1 MKDKDIAEKILE
13 DYPDVFADI
22 VNGFLFSG
30 NEVVKPEE
38 LEDMQL
44 RSAYRAELKLHDMER
59 DVAKRWKKNGIRIAC
74 VGLEN
79 QTAPDSRM
87 VLRVL
92 GYDGAEYR
100 AQCLKENRN
109 NAPYPVI
116 TIVLYFGYEQRW
128 TAAKSLYEAVRVPDE
143 LKPFVTD
150 TKINVFEVAW
160 LTDDQVAKFKSDFRI
175 VADYFVQKRKTGTY
189 IGSRDTMRHV
199 YEVLQLLSVMEH
211 VDYLERAV
219 VERRVKGGERDMS
232 SIFDQYIKEG
242 EARGE
247 ARGVIMGAEKK
258 EAEVNERVAADMLKK
273 NYPLDAIKDISRL
286 SEAHI
291 RKLAKSLGVAVL

>member
-22 VNGFLFSG
+22 VNGFLFNG
-30 NEVVKPEE
+30 ETVVKPEE

-74 VGLEN
+74 VGFEN

-100 AQCLKENRN
+100 AQCLKENLGNR
-109 NAPYPVI
+109 PYAVV
-116 TIVLYFGYEQRW
+116 TMVLYFGYERRW
-128 TAAKSLYEAVRVPDE
+128 TEAKSLYEAVSVPEE

-150 TKINVFEVAW
+150 TKLNVFEVAW
-160 LTDDQVAKFKSDFRI
+160 LEEEQVAKFKSDFRI

-189 IGSRDTMRHV
+189 KGSKDTIRHV
-199 YEVLQLLSVMEH
+199 YEVLQLLSVMERDDH
-211 VDYLERAV
+211 FEQAYHEKT
-219 VERRVKGGERDMS
+219 VKGGKRNMA
-232 SIFDQYIKEG
+232 SIFEEYIKKGEERGVKIGEKRGEKRGRLEG
-242 EARGE
+242 EKNKAL
-247 ARGVIMGAEKK
+247 AIAKALKK
-258 EAEVNERVAADMLKK
+258 KGTLPDSEIAEVTNLPLREVAAL
-273 NYPLDAIKDISRL
+273 
-286 SEAHI
+286 
-291 RKLAKSLGVAVL
+291 

>member
-22 VNGFLFSG
+22 VNGFLFNG

-44 RSAYRAELKLHDMER
+44 RSAYRAEQKLHDMER

-74 VGLEN
+74 VGFEN

-100 AQCLKENRN
+100 AQCLKENLN

-128 TAAKSLYEAVRVPDE
+128 TAAKSLYEAVSVPDE

-160 LTDDQVAKFKSDFRI
+160 LKDEQVAKFKSDFRI

-189 IGSRDTMRHV
+189 RGSRDTMRHV

-219 VERRVKGGERDMS
+219 VEKRVKGGERDMS

-242 EARGE
+242 EAR
-247 ARGVIMGAEKK
+247 K
-258 EAEVNERVAADMLKK
+258 EAEVNERVATDMLKK
-273 NYPLDAIKDISRL
+273 KYPLDAIKDISRL

>member
-1 MKDKDIAEKILE
+1 MKEKDIAEKILE

-22 VNGFLFSG
+22 VNGFLFNG
-30 NEVVKPEE
+30 NEAVKPEE

-59 DVAKRWKKNGIRIAC
+59 DVAKHWKKKGIRIAC
-74 VGLEN
+74 VGFEN

-100 AQCLKENRN
+100 AQCLKENLN

-128 TAAKSLYEAVRVPDE
+128 TAAKSLYEAVSVPDE

-160 LTDDQVAKFKSDFRI
+160 LKDEQVAKFKSDFRI

-189 IGSRDTMRHV
+189 RGSRDTMRHV

-219 VERRVKGGERDMS
+219 VEKRVKGGERDMS

-242 EARGE
+242 EAR
-247 ARGVIMGAEKK
+247 K
-258 EAEVNERVAADMLKK
+258 EAEVNERVATDMLKK
-273 NYPLDAIKDISRL
+273 KYPLDAIKDISRL

>member
-22 VNGFLFSG
+22 VNGFLFNG

-44 RSAYRAELKLHDMER
+44 RSAYRAEQKLHDMER

-74 VGLEN
+74 VGFEN

-100 AQCLKENRN
+100 AQCLRENRN

-143 LKPFVTD
+143 LKSFVTD

-160 LTDDQVAKFKSDFRI
+160 LKDEQVAKFKSDFRI

-189 IGSRDTMRHV
+189 RGSRDTMRHV

-219 VERRVKGGERDMS
+219 VEKRVKGGERDMS

-242 EARGE
+242 EAR
-247 ARGVIMGAEKK
+247 K
-258 EAEVNERVAADMLKK
+258 EAEVNERVATDMLKK
-273 NYPLDAIKDISRL
+273 KYPLDAIKDISRL

>member
-22 VNGFLFSG
+22 VNGFLFNG

-44 RSAYRAELKLHDMER
+44 RSAYRAEQKLHDMER

-74 VGLEN
+74 VGFEN

-100 AQCLKENRN
+100 AQCLKENLN

-128 TAAKSLYEAVRVPDE
+128 TAAKSLYEAVSVPDE

-160 LTDDQVAKFKSDFRI
+160 LKDEQVAKFKSDFRI

-189 IGSRDTMRHV
+189 RGSRDTMRHV

-219 VERRVKGGERDMS
+219 VEKRVKGGERDMS
-232 SIFDQYIKEG
+232 SIFDQYIKNILWMQS
-242 EARGE
+242 RTL
-247 ARGVIMGAEKK
+247 
-258 EAEVNERVAADMLKK
+258 AD
-273 NYPLDAIKDISRL
+273 YP
-286 SEAHI
+286 
-291 RKLAKSLGVAVL
+291 KLTFANLPSPSVWQCCKIGGRDT

>member
-22 VNGFLFSG
+22 VNGFLFNG
-30 NEVVKPEE
+30 NEVIRSEE
-38 LEDMQL
+38 LEDMKL

-74 VGLEN
+74 VGFEN

-128 TAAKSLYEAVRVPDE
+128 TAAKSLYEAVSVPDE

-160 LTDDQVAKFKSDFRI
+160 LKDEQVAKFKSDFRI

-189 IGSRDTMRHV
+189 RGSRDTMRHV

-219 VERRVKGGERDMS
+219 VEKRVKGGERDMS

-242 EARGE
+242 EAR
-247 ARGVIMGAEKK
+247 K
-258 EAEVNERVAADMLKK
+258 EAEVNERVATDMLKK
-273 NYPLDAIKDISRL
+273 KYPLDAIKDISRL

>member
-1 MKDKDIAEKILE
+1 MKEKDIAEKILE

-22 VNGFLFSG
+22 VNGFLFNG

-44 RSAYRAELKLHDMER
+44 RSAYRAEQKLHDMER

-74 VGLEN
+74 VGFEN

-100 AQCLKENRN
+100 AQCLKESRN
-109 NAPYPVI
+109 KAPYPVI

-128 TAAKSLYEAVRVPDE
+128 TAAKSLYEAVSVPEE

-150 TKINVFEVAW
+150 TKLNVFEVAW

-189 IGSRDTMRHV
+189 RGSRDTMRHV

-219 VERRVKGGERDMS
+219 VEKRVKGGERDMS
-232 SIFDQYIKEG
+232 SLFDQYIKEG

-247 ARGVIMGAEKK
+247 ARGVIIGAEKK
-258 EAEVNERVAADMLKK
+258 EAEVNERVATDMLKK
-273 NYPLDAIKDISRL
+273 KYPLDAIKDISRL

>member
-22 VNGFLFSG
+22 VNGFLFNG
-30 NEVVKPEE
+30 NEVVRSEE
-38 LEDMQL
+38 LEDMKL

-74 VGLEN
+74 VGFEN

-100 AQCLKENRN
+100 AQCLKENLN

-128 TAAKSLYEAVRVPDE
+128 TAAKSLYEAVSVPDE

-160 LTDDQVAKFKSDFRI
+160 LKDEQVAKFKSDFRI

-189 IGSRDTMRHV
+189 RGSRDTMRHV

-211 VDYLERAV
+211 VDYLDRAV
-219 VERRVKGGERDMS
+219 VEKRVKGGERDMS

-242 EARGE
+242 EAR
-247 ARGVIMGAEKK
+247 K
-258 EAEVNERVAADMLKK
+258 EAEVNERVATDMLKK
-273 NYPLDAIKDISRL
+273 KYPLDAIKDISRL

>member
-22 VNGFLFSG
+22 VNGFLFNG

-38 LEDMQL
+38 LEDMKL

-74 VGLEN
+74 VGFEN
-79 QTAPDSRM
+79 QTASDSRM

-100 AQCLKENRN
+100 AQCLRENRN

-160 LTDDQVAKFKSDFRI
+160 LTDNQVAKFKSDFRI

-189 IGSRDTMRHV
+189 EGSRDTMRHV

-211 VDYLERAV
+211 DDRYEQIAIEERA
-219 VERRVKGGERDMS
+219 KGGIRNMS
-232 SIFDQYIKEG
+232 NVIDRYIKEG
-242 EARGE
+242 EAR
-247 ARGVIMGAEKK
+247 K
-258 EAEVNERVAADMLKK
+258 EAEVNERVATDMLKERL
-273 NYPLDAIKDISRL
+273 PLKTITKISKL
-286 SEAHI
+286 SEERI
-291 RKLAKSLGVAVL
+291 RQIAKSIGVAVL

>member
-1 MKDKDIAEKILE
+1 MKEKDIAEKILE

-22 VNGFLFSG
+22 V
-30 NEVVKPEE
+30 
-38 LEDMQL
+38 L

-74 VGLEN
+74 VGVEN

-100 AQCLKENRN
+100 AQCLRENRN

-160 LTDDQVAKFKSDFRI
+160 LTDEQVAKFKSDFRI

-189 IGSRDTMRHV
+189 IGSKDTMRHV

-211 VDYLERAV
+211 DDRYEQAAIEERA
-219 VERRVKGGERDMS
+219 KGGIRNMS
-232 SIFDQYIKEG
+232 NVIDRYIKE
-242 EARGE
+242 GE

-258 EAEVNERVAADMLKK
+258 EAEVNERVATDMLKEK
-273 NYPLDAIKDISRL
+273 LPLKTITKISKL
-286 SEAHI
+286 SEERI
-291 RKLAKSLGVAVL
+291 RQIAKSIGVAVL

>member
-22 VNGFLFSG
+22 VNGFLFQG
-30 NEVVKPEE
+30 NAVVKPEE

-74 VGLEN
+74 VGFEN

-87 VLRVL
+87 VLRIL

-100 AQCLKENRN
+100 AQCLKENLN
-109 NAPYPVI
+109 NAPYPII
-116 TIVLYFGYEQRW
+116 TIVLYFGHEQRW
-128 TAAKSLYEAVRVPDE
+128 TAARSLYEAVNVPDE
-143 LKPFVTD
+143 LKPFVSD
-150 TKINVFEVAW
+150 VKLNVFEVAW
-160 LTDDQVAKFKSDFRI
+160 LTDEQVAKFRSDFRI

-189 IGSRDTMRHV
+189 KGSKDTMRHM
-199 YEVLQLLSVMEH
+199 YEVLQLLSVMER
-211 VDYLERAV
+211 DSRFEEAAI
-219 VERRVKGGERDMS
+219 EEEKKGGRQNMS
-232 SIFDQYIKEG
+232 SIIDQYIKEG

-247 ARGVIMGAEKK
+247 ARK
-258 EAEVNERVAADMLKK
+258 EAEVNERVAADMLKDGEPIPK
-273 NYPLDAIKDISRL
+273 IVKYSKL
-286 SEAHI
+286 SEAAI
-291 RKLAKSLGVAVL
+291 RNLAKSLGVAVL

>member
-1 MKDKDIAEKILE
+1 MADKDIAEKILE

-22 VNGFLFSG
+22 VNGFLFNG
-30 NEVVKPEE
+30 NGVVKPEE

-44 RSAYRAELKLHDMER
+44 RSAYRAEMKLHDMER

-74 VGLEN
+74 VGFEN

-92 GYDGAEYR
+92 GYDGSEYR
-100 AQCLKENRN
+100 TQCLKENLDN
-109 NAPYPVI
+109 PPYPVI

-150 TKINVFEVAW
+150 VKLNVFEVAW
-160 LTDDQVAKFKSDFRI
+160 LTDEQVAKFQSDFRI

-189 IGSRDTMRHV
+189 EGSKDTMRHV

-211 VDYLERAV
+211 DSR
-219 VERRVKGGERDMS
+219 VEEEAIEESAKGGKRNMS
-232 SIFDQYIKEG
+232 NVIDRYIKE
-242 EARGE
+242 
-247 ARGVIMGAEKK
+247 GAEKK
-258 EAEVNERVAADMLKK
+258 EAEVNERVATDMLREKFPLESIKK
-273 NYPLDAIKDISRL
+273 ISRL
-286 SEAHI
+286 PEDHI
-291 RKLAKSLGVAVL
+291 RQLAKSLGVAVL

>member
-22 VNGFLFSG
+22 VNGFLFNG

-44 RSAYRAELKLHDMER
+44 RSAYRAEQKLHDMER

-74 VGLEN
+74 VGFEN

-100 AQCLKENRN
+100 VQCLKENLN

-128 TAAKSLYEAVRVPDE
+128 TAAKSLYEAVSVPDE

-160 LTDDQVAKFKSDFRI
+160 LKDEQVAKFKSDFRI

-189 IGSRDTMRHV
+189 RGSRDTMRHV

-219 VERRVKGGERDMS
+219 VEKRVKGGERDMS

-242 EARGE
+242 EAR
-247 ARGVIMGAEKK
+247 K
-258 EAEVNERVAADMLKK
+258 EAEVNERVATDMLKK
-273 NYPLDAIKDISRL
+273 KYPLDAIKDISRL

>member
-22 VNGFLFSG
+22 VNGFLFNG

-38 LEDMQL
+38 LEDMKL
-44 RSAYRAELKLHDMER
+44 RSAYRAEQKLHDMER

-74 VGLEN
+74 VGFEN

-100 AQCLKENRN
+100 AQCLKENLN

-128 TAAKSLYEAVRVPDE
+128 TAAKSLYEAVSVPDE

-160 LTDDQVAKFKSDFRI
+160 LKDEQVAKFKSDFRI

-189 IGSRDTMRHV
+189 RGSRDTMRHV

-219 VERRVKGGERDMS
+219 VEKRVKGGERDMS

-242 EARGE
+242 EAR
-247 ARGVIMGAEKK
+247 K
-258 EAEVNERVAADMLKK
+258 EAEVNERVATDMLKK
-273 NYPLDAIKDISRL
+273 KYPLDAIKDISRL

>member
-22 VNGFLFSG
+22 VNGFLFNG

-44 RSAYRAELKLHDMER
+44 RSAYRAEQKLHDMER

-74 VGLEN
+74 VGFEN

-100 AQCLKENRN
+100 AQCLKENLN

-128 TAAKSLYEAVRVPDE
+128 TAAKSLYEAVSVPDE

-160 LTDDQVAKFKSDFRI
+160 LKDEQVAKFKSDFRI

-189 IGSRDTMRHV
+189 RGSRDTMRHV

-219 VERRVKGGERDMS
+219 VEKRVKGGERDMS

-242 EARGE
+242 EAR
-247 ARGVIMGAEKK
+247 K
-258 EAEVNERVAADMLKK
+258 EAEVNERVATDMLKK
-273 NYPLDAIKDISRL
+273 KYPLDAIKDISRL
-286 SEAHI
+286 SDAHI

>member
-1 MKDKDIAEKILE
+1 
-13 DYPDVFADI
+13 
-22 VNGFLFSG
+22 
-30 NEVVKPEE
+30 
-38 LEDMQL
+38 
-44 RSAYRAELKLHDMER
+44 
-59 DVAKRWKKNGIRIAC
+59 
-74 VGLEN
+74 
-79 QTAPDSRM
+79 M

-100 AQCLKENRN
+100 AQCLKENLN

-128 TAAKSLYEAVRVPDE
+128 TAAKSLYEAVSVPDE

-160 LTDDQVAKFKSDFRI
+160 LKDEQVAKFKSDFRI

-189 IGSRDTMRHV
+189 RGSRDTMRHV

-219 VERRVKGGERDMS
+219 VEKRVKGGERDMS

-242 EARGE
+242 EAR
-247 ARGVIMGAEKK
+247 K
-258 EAEVNERVAADMLKK
+258 EAEVNERVATDMLKK
-273 NYPLDAIKDISRL
+273 KYPLDAIKDISRL

>member
-22 VNGFLFSG
+22 VNGFLFNG

-38 LEDMQL
+38 LEDMKL

-74 VGLEN
+74 VGFEN

-150 TKINVFEVAW
+150 VKLNVFEVAW
-160 LTDDQVAKFKSDFRI
+160 LTDEQVAKFKSDFRI

-189 IGSRDTMRHV
+189 IGSKDTMRHV

-219 VERRVKGGERDMS
+219 VEKRVKGGKQDMS

-242 EARGE
+242 EAR
-247 ARGVIMGAEKK
+247 K
-258 EAEVNERVAADMLKK
+258 EAEVNERVATDMLKK
-273 NYPLDAIKDISRL
+273 KYPLDAIKDISRL

-291 RKLAKSLGVAVL
+291 RKLAKSIGVAVL

>member
-22 VNGFLFSG
+22 VNGFLFNG
-30 NEVVKPEE
+30 NEVVRSEE
-38 LEDMQL
+38 LEDMKL

-74 VGLEN
+74 VGFEN
-79 QTAPDSRM
+79 QTAPDSCM

-100 AQCLKENRN
+100 AQCLKENLN

-128 TAAKSLYEAVRVPDE
+128 TAAKSLYEAVSVPDE

-160 LTDDQVAKFKSDFRI
+160 LKDEQVAKFKSDFRI

-189 IGSRDTMRHV
+189 RGSRDTMRHV

-219 VERRVKGGERDMS
+219 VEKRVKGGERDMS

-242 EARGE
+242 EAR
-247 ARGVIMGAEKK
+247 K
-258 EAEVNERVAADMLKK
+258 EAEVNERVATDMLKK
-273 NYPLDAIKDISRL
+273 KYPLDAIKDISRL

>member
-1 MKDKDIAEKILE
+1 MKEKDIAEKILE
-13 DYPDVFADI
+13 DYLDVFADI
-22 VNGFLFSG
+22 VNGFLFNG
-30 NEVVKPEE
+30 NEVIRSEE
-38 LEDMQL
+38 LEDMKL
-44 RSAYRAELKLHDMER
+44 RSAYRAEQKLHDMER

-74 VGLEN
+74 VGFEN

-128 TAAKSLYEAVRVPDE
+128 TAAKSLYEAVSVPDE

-160 LTDDQVAKFKSDFRI
+160 LKDEQVAKFKSDFRI

-189 IGSRDTMRHV
+189 RGSRDTMRHV

-219 VERRVKGGERDMS
+219 VEKRVKGGERDMS

-242 EARGE
+242 EAR
-247 ARGVIMGAEKK
+247 K
-258 EAEVNERVAADMLKK
+258 EAEVNERVATDMLKK
-273 NYPLDAIKDISRL
+273 KYPLDAIKDISRL

>member
-1 MKDKDIAEKILE
+1 LKDKDIAEKILE

-22 VNGFLFSG
+22 VNGFLFNG

-44 RSAYRAELKLHDMER
+44 RSAYRAEQKLHDMER

-74 VGLEN
+74 VGFEN

-100 AQCLKENRN
+100 AQCLKENLN

-128 TAAKSLYEAVRVPDE
+128 TAAKSLYEAVSVPDE

-160 LTDDQVAKFKSDFRI
+160 LKDEQVAKFKSDFRI

-189 IGSRDTMRHV
+189 RGSRDTMRHV

-219 VERRVKGGERDMS
+219 VEKRVKGGERDMS

-242 EARGE
+242 EAR
-247 ARGVIMGAEKK
+247 K
-258 EAEVNERVAADMLKK
+258 EAEVNERVATDMLKK
-273 NYPLDAIKDISRL
+273 KYPLDAIKDISRL

>member
-22 VNGFLFSG
+22 VNGFLFNG

-44 RSAYRAELKLHDMER
+44 RSAYRAEQKLHEMER

-74 VGLEN
+74 VGFEN

-100 AQCLKENRN
+100 AQCLKENLN

-128 TAAKSLYEAVRVPDE
+128 TAAKSLYEAVSVPDE

-160 LTDDQVAKFKSDFRI
+160 LKDQQVAKFKSDFRI

-189 IGSRDTMRHV
+189 RGSRDTMRHV

-211 VDYLERAV
+211 VDYLERTV
-219 VERRVKGGERDMS
+219 IEKRVKGGERDMS

-242 EARGE
+242 EAR
-247 ARGVIMGAEKK
+247 K
-258 EAEVNERVAADMLKK
+258 EAEVNERVATDMLKK
-273 NYPLDAIKDISRL
+273 KYPLDAIKDISRL